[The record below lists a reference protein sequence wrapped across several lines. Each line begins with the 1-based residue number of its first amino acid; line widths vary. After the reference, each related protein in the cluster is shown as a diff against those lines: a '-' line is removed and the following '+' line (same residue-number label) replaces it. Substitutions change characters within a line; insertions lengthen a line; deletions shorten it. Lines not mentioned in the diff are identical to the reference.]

1 MGALEKREA
10 YVIGEKFQ
18 VIKDGEEGNYE
29 IMEKGGW
36 VD

>member
-18 VIKDGEEGNYE
+18 VIKDGGR
-29 IMEKGGW
+29 GGGGGGGREL
-36 VD
+36 